1 MLVVHHSGKNG
12 TPRGASIIEVPM
24 DFILELKK
32 PETSAFK
39 PIGETR
45 FDFKF
50 TKVRAKSPKPEE
62 LELAMRTDDH
72 GLLRLVYE
80 ISQSNIKPYYRVLR
94 VIAKKGKSTYDVL
107 SDEADVSKG
116 SIKKH
121 LKTLA
126 DIGCLEGTYS
136 DQTISFRGRAVLHD
150 IWPEHFPSPVQ
161 DQDLPF

>member
-1 MLVVHHSGKNG
+1 
-12 TPRGASIIEVPM
+12 
-24 DFILELKK
+24 
-32 PETSAFK
+32 
-39 PIGETR
+39 
-45 FDFKF
+45 
-50 TKVRAKSPKPEE
+50 
-62 LELAMRTDDH
+62 MRTDDH

-136 DQTISFRGRAVLHD
+136 DQTISFSGRTLLHD
-150 IWPEHFPSPVQ
+150 IWPEHFRSPVQ